1 MKRPRQRSFLSFE
14 KAASEAMPPV
24 PPQMFPRIS
33 TISPIGGERSN
44 AAARTAVRR
53 RGSVTR
59 APRSRAR
66 LIPVTNRRR
75 LMAKPCTPH
84 FHCAARAVLQAQS
97 LQCRGSR
104 GTPLAFL
111 WGFQRGY
118 SLRKENTPFNW
129 QWRKA
134 PHDQCSAGRRCTPTP
149 SKGGSKGSTDSD
161 EHTDPVRQQR
171 DDAARDD
178 DAEEDDRHGAL

>member
-33 TISPIGGERSN
+33 TIFPIGGERSN
-44 AAARTAVRR
+44 AADAQAVRR
-53 RGSVTR
+53 QTTVTR
-59 APRSRAR
+59 APRNRAR
-66 LIPVTNRRR
+66 LQHEPTRRR

-84 FHCAARAVLQAQS
+84 LHCAAHAALQAQN

-111 WGFQRGY
+111 WGFKRGY
-118 SLRKENTPFNW
+118 SLRKENTPFALAVT
-129 QWRKA
+129 Q
-134 PHDQCSAGRRCTPTP
+134 SA
-149 SKGGSKGSTDSD
+149 
-161 EHTDPVRQQR
+161 
-171 DDAARDD
+171 A
-178 DAEEDDRHGAL
+178 

>member
-44 AAARTAVRR
+44 AADAQAVRR
-53 RGSVTR
+53 QTTVTR

-66 LIPVTNRRR
+66 LQHEPTRRR

-84 FHCAARAVLQAQS
+84 LHCAARAALQAQS

-111 WGFQRGY
+111 WGSKGGILFGKRIPP
-118 SLRKENTPFNW
+118 LHW

-134 PHDQCSAGRRCTPTP
+134 PHDQCSAGRRCNLPP
-149 SKGGSKGSTDSD
+149 SRREKIK
-161 EHTDPVRQQR
+161 RQHR
-171 DDAARDD
+171 FK
-178 DAEEDDRHGAL
+178 

>member
-44 AAARTAVRR
+44 AADAQAVHRQTT
-53 RGSVTR
+53 VTR

-66 LIPVTNRRR
+66 LQHEPTRRR

-84 FHCAARAVLQAQS
+84 LHCAARAALQAQN

-111 WGFQRGY
+111 LGFQRGDSLWKENPPFDCALPCQWEPPFSAFALKKHDVTSKLHANATHVNPSLLERQT
-118 SLRKENTPFNW
+118 SLR
-129 QWRKA
+129 
-134 PHDQCSAGRRCTPTP
+134 
-149 SKGGSKGSTDSD
+149 
-161 EHTDPVRQQR
+161 
-171 DDAARDD
+171 
-178 DAEEDDRHGAL
+178 

>member
-44 AAARTAVRR
+44 AADAQAVRR
-53 RGSVTR
+53 QTTVTR

-66 LIPVTNRRR
+66 LQHEPTRRR

-84 FHCAARAVLQAQS
+84 LHCAARAALQAQS

-104 GTPLAFL
+104 GTPLVLSLGGVRGIFSFREREYPPLPRPHTL
-111 WGFQRGY
+111 WGQKQPPRAAF
-118 SLRKENTPFNW
+118 NTSY
-129 QWRKA
+129 
-134 PHDQCSAGRRCTPTP
+134 CSTNK
-149 SKGGSKGSTDSD
+149 SHKK
-161 EHTDPVRQQR
+161 
-171 DDAARDD
+171 
-178 DAEEDDRHGAL
+178 

>member
-1 MKRPRQRSFLSFE
+1 MPPRPRITHQ

-44 AAARTAVRR
+44 AADAQAVRR
-53 RGSVTR
+53 QTTVTR

-66 LIPVTNRRR
+66 LRVVTTRRR
-75 LMAKPCTPH
+75 LMAQPCTPH
-84 FHCAARAVLQAQS
+84 LHCAARAALQAQN

-111 WGFQRGY
+111 WGFKRGVFSSEREY
-118 SLRKENTPFNW
+118 PLCIGSGAKRRMINA
-129 QWRKA
+129 A
-134 PHDQCSAGRRCTPTP
+134 PVGAATSRPLE
-149 SKGGSKGSTDSD
+149 GGKSKGSTDSD